1 MSATHLERLTVRDFR
16 NLAYVNLSL
25 PAEGVVVVGDNGHG
39 KTNLLEAIYYLQLLR
54 SARGARD
61 VELVRFGAPGF
72 HVAAHGRFP
81 AARAIHVGF
90 ARDGKRK
97 KVTHDATEPARLAD
111 ALGGVPSVL
120 VSPRDVALVSGGPG
134 DRRRYLDIALA
145 LSSPSYL
152 AALQA
157 YRAALARR
165 NAALRDSARR
175 GGNDA
180 SAAAWEPALADH
192 GAVLWRERLAWV
204 AAVAGEY
211 ARLCR
216 DIGERG
222 VARLAY
228 TSRHAT
234 TDGARDALASALASH
249 RALDARRGLTH
260 AGPHR
265 DDLALTLDAREL
277 RLFGSAGQQR
287 TAAIALRL
295 LELATLRARIGSAP
309 ILLLDDPFAELDPGR
324 AQRVLELLGDSG
336 LGQSVLV
343 VPRVADIPDD
353 FTRLAR
359 HHMHDG
365 ALTVLAA

>member
-1 MSATHLERLTVRDFR
+1 MSATRLERLSVRDFR
-16 NLAYVNLSL
+16 NLAQVELSL

-61 VELVRFGAPGF
+61 VELVRFGTPGF

-81 AARAIHVGF
+81 AAHDVHAGF
-90 ARDGKRK
+90 AREGKRK
-97 KVTHDATEPARLAD
+97 KVTHDGVTPARLAD

-120 VSPRDVALVSGGPG
+120 VSPRDVALVSGSPG
-134 DRRRYLDIALA
+134 ERRRYLDITLA

-152 AALQA
+152 VALQA
-157 YRAALARR
+157 YRAALTRR

-175 GGNDA
+175 GRNDA
-180 SAAAWEPALADH
+180 SAAAWEPALVEH

-204 AAVAGEY
+204 AGVADEY
-211 ARLCR
+211 ARLCSA
-216 DIGERG
+216 IGERG
-222 VARLAY
+222 AGRLEY
-228 TSRHAT
+228 VSRHAT
-234 TDGARDALASALASH
+234 ANGAGDALATALAAH
-249 RALDARRGLTH
+249 RALDAKRGLTH

-265 DDLALTLDAREL
+265 DDLALALDGREL

-295 LELATLRARIGSAP
+295 LELATLRARIGGAP
-309 ILLLDDPFAELDPGR
+309 VLLLDDPFAELDPGR

-336 LGQSVLV
+336 LGQAVLV

-359 HHMHDG
+359 HRMHEG
-365 ALTVLAA
+365 VLTRLAA